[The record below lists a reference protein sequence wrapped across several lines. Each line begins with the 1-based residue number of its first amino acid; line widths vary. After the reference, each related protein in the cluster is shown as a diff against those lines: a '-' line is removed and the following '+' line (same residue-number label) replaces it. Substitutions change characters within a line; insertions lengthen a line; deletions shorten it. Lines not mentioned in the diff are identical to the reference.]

1 MPESILQTSV
11 VHLRL
16 TATPLGGAPLARG
29 VLPFTLQHQNET
41 QWCWAA
47 VTSSVAGYYQNPSWT
62 QCNLANNQFG
72 QTTCCSNGSS
82 TVCNEPWYL
91 DRALGTV
98 RNLAN
103 FIAGALSLTQ
113 IQSEIDAGRPIGVR
127 IGWPGGGGHF
137 VTITGYSD
145 QNVINVQDP
154 WYAPQ
159 GAAVDY
165 MTFRFVY
172 QGSGQWTHTYLTTR
186 LGGQYAAATR

>member
-1 MPESILQTSV
+1 MPQSVFQSSV
-11 VHLRL
+11 VPLGL
-16 TATPLGGAPLARG
+16 TTTPLGGALPARR
-29 VLPFTLQHQNET
+29 VIPFTLQHQNEM

-47 VTSSVAGYYQNPSWT
+47 VTASVAAYYQNLGWT

-72 QTTCCSNGSS
+72 QTTCCTNGSS
-82 TVCNEPWYL
+82 TACNEPWYL
-91 DRALGTV
+91 DRALGRV
-98 RNLAN
+98 GNLAN
-103 FIAGALSLTQ
+103 FTAGALSLTQ

-165 MTFRFVY
+165 RTFRFVY
-172 QGSGQWTHTYLTTR
+172 QGSGQWTHTYQTTR
-186 LGGQYAAATR
+186 LGGRYAVAAR